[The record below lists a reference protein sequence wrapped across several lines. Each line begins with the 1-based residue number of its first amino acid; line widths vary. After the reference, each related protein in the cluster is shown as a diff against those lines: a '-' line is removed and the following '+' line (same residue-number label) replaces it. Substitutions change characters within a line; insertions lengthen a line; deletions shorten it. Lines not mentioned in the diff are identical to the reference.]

1 MVCILQVQPDQVCKQ
16 LGLCFF
22 NGAQYVRSVYSYGY
36 MMLLFFTM
44 PAAYRCLRL
53 RRLFN
58 LKKAVSWKVV
68 AMVVKVGILVISLT
82 FRGRS
87 NLFEG

>member
-16 LGLCFF
+16 LGLCVF

-36 MMLLFFTM
+36 MMLLFLTM

-53 RRLFN
+53 
-58 LKKAVSWKVV
+58 
-68 AMVVKVGILVISLT
+68 
-82 FRGRS
+82 
-87 NLFEG
+87 